1 MLCLCTGMSG
11 DLEHF
16 LGPWRSRRLPR
27 PPAHP
32 LVSYRGPRSDPKA
45 SSGNRMLAAPYRGSA
60 PLIYVIHSLGAGTS
74 VLFCFFFPVKKF
86 RRFLSDFLLLGE
98 LMERVADD
106 VVRTW
111 SSMTAA
117 YFDFQLFLEE
127 KK

>member
-1 MLCLCTGMSG
+1 MSFIRWV
-11 DLEHF
+11 LE
-16 LGPWRSRRLPR
+16 RR
-27 PPAHP
+27 
-32 LVSYRGPRSDPKA
+32 
-45 SSGNRMLAAPYRGSA
+45 
-60 PLIYVIHSLGAGTS
+60 
-74 VLFCFFFPVKKF
+74 FCFVFFFPVKKF